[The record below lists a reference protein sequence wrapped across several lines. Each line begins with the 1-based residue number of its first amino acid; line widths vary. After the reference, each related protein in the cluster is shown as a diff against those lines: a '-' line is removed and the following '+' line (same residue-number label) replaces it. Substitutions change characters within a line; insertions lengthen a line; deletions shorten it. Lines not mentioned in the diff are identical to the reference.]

1 VSTPKPPAPAKLLIG
16 LFMKDTELFEA
27 VSRKLLEKFGSTD
40 MISAWLPF
48 DYTSYYA
55 AEMGEPLFRRML
67 SFEAL
72 IPQDRLA
79 DIKLITNGIE
89 KSYSE
94 EGGSRKVNIDPGYL
108 LLERFV
114 LATGKNYTHRIYIG
128 QNIYADL
135 TLIYQQGAFRTLPW
149 TYPDYADEKMLNFLK
164 LVRSRYAVNLKERI

>member
-1 VSTPKPPAPAKLLIG
+1 MSTPKPPKPAKLVIG
-16 LFMKDTELFEA
+16 LFMKDTELFEP
-27 VSRKLLEKFGSTD
+27 VSCKLLENFGRAD

-55 AEMGEPLFRRML
+55 AEMGTPLFRRML
-67 SFEAL
+67 SFETL
-72 IPQDRLA
+72 IEQDRLA
-79 DIKLITNGIE
+79 DIKLITNEIE

-94 EGGSRKVNIDPGYL
+94 QANRKVNIDPAYL

-149 TYPDYADEKMLNFLK
+149 TYPDYADEKMLNFLR
-164 LVRSRYAVNLKERI
+164 LVRSRYTANLKERI